1 MASQPRNIGT
11 DTTIIVTFFPYRGIS
26 TPAAQ
31 VSRVTCPVARVPS
44 LRTRDGAR
52 GEGAEVEE
60 GGHPALLLRVQ
71 LQPEVG
77 HGRVV
82 QLPVVRGQ
90 VGGQVEGQVGGQVG
104 GQGGGRGGGRGAGQ
118 LGQGGGGPGQHRAQP
133 E

>member
-1 MASQPRNIGT
+1 MVGEDDGEPAQEYRHRHHHHRHLLPVPRHQHPCST
-11 DTTIIVTFFPYRGIS
+11 SVTRL
-26 TPAAQ
+26 
-31 VSRVTCPVARVPS
+31 VARGPS

-90 VGGQVEGQVGGQVG
+90 VGGQVGSQGG
-104 GQGGGRGGGRGAGQ
+104 GQGGGRGAG
-118 LGQGGGGPGQHRAQP
+118 
-133 E
+133 

>member
-1 MASQPRNIGT
+1 M
-11 DTTIIVTFFPYRGIS
+11 
-26 TPAAQ
+26 
-31 VSRVTCPVARVPS
+31 ARVPS

-90 VGGQVEGQVGGQVG
+90 VGGQVEGHVGGQVG
-104 GQGGGRGGGRGAGQ
+104 GQGGGRGAGQ

>member
-1 MASQPRNIGT
+1 M
-11 DTTIIVTFFPYRGIS
+11 
-26 TPAAQ
+26 
-31 VSRVTCPVARVPS
+31 SRVPG

-71 LQPEVG
+71 LQPELG
-77 HGRVV
+77 RGRVV

-90 VGGQVEGQVGGQVG
+90 ARGQVGGQVG
-104 GQGGGRGGGRGAGQ
+104 GRVGGRGAGQ